1 MHESTGEMLGARY
14 AVVTNRSRERDGLV
28 ASDETI
34 AALVRQR
41 CH

>member
-1 MHESTGEMLGARY
+1 MHESTVGVFAARY